1 MNNKKEMDDI
11 LQRSSLKENPF
22 GTPKGYFEAMQQ
34 EVLEKI
40 SAIPVAPE
48 YDEEQVQE
56 PATFK
61 TYFVPAFSLAA
72 MFGIIFGLGWGA
84 MKLTGTGEGSAQAD
98 LTVFS
103 ENMEEFATPSVQTEI
118 SEDEMLNILHI
129 SIEDLITAQNTEDE
143 IYVQISDEEIEEY
156 LIENRI
162 STTQLALLEQD

>member
-1 MNNKKEMDDI
+1 MNNKKEMEDI
-11 LQRSSLKENPF
+11 LQRSSLKGNPF

-72 MFGIIFGLGWGA
+72 MFGIIFGLGYGA
-84 MKLTGTGEGSAQAD
+84 MKLTGTGDGSALPEQ
-98 LTVFS
+98 TVLS
-103 ENMEEFATPSVQTEI
+103 ENVEEFEMQETEL
-118 SEDEMLNILHI
+118 SEDDMMNILHI
-129 SIEDLITAQNTEDE
+129 SIEDLITAQNAEFE
-143 IYVQISDEEIEEY
+143 IEVQIDDQEIEEY
-156 LIENRI
+156 LIENRVP
-162 STTQLALLEQD
+162 SSQLALLEQY

>member
-48 YDEEQVQE
+48 YDEEQIQE

-72 MFGIIFGLGWGA
+72 MFGIIFGLGWGV
-84 MKLTGTGEGSAQAD
+84 MKLTGTGEGSGLPEQAV
-98 LTVFS
+98 LS
-103 ENMEEFATPSVQTEI
+103 ENVEEFEVPETEL
-118 SEDEMLNILHI
+118 SEDDMMNILHI
-129 SIEDLITAQNTEDE
+129 SIEDLIAAQNAEFE
-143 IYVQISDEEIEEY
+143 IEVQIDDQEIEEY
-156 LIENRI
+156 LIENRV
-162 STTQLALLEQD
+162 STSYLALLEQY

>member
-40 SAIPVAPE
+40 SAMPAAPE
-48 YDEEQVQE
+48 YDEDQEQE

-84 MKLTGTGEGSAQAD
+84 MKLTGTGEGSGLPEQAV
-98 LTVFS
+98 LS
-103 ENMEEFATPSVQTEI
+103 ENVEEFEVPETEL
-118 SEDEMLNILHI
+118 SEDDMMNILHI
-129 SIEDLITAQNTEDE
+129 SIEDLIAAQNAEFE
-143 IYVQISDEEIEEY
+143 IEVQIDDQEIEEY
-156 LIENRI
+156 LIENRV
-162 STTQLALLEQD
+162 STSYLALLEQY

>member
-72 MFGIIFGLGWGA
+72 MFGIIFGLGWGV
-84 MKLTGTGEGSAQAD
+84 MKLTGTGEGSGLPEQAV
-98 LTVFS
+98 LS
-103 ENMEEFATPSVQTEI
+103 ENVEEFEVPETEL
-118 SEDEMLNILHI
+118 SEDDMMNILHI
-129 SIEDLITAQNTEDE
+129 SIEDLIAAQNAEFE
-143 IYVQISDEEIEEY
+143 IEVQIDDQEIEEY
-156 LIENRI
+156 LIENRV
-162 STTQLALLEQD
+162 STSYLALLEQY